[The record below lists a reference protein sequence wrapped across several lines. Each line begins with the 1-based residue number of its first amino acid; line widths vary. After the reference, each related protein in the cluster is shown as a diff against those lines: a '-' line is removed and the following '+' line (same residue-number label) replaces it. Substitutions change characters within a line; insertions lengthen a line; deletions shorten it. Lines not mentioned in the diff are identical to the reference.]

1 MDHISSIM
9 YLWGQSTR
17 KSKTMLLFI
26 GSVSEVG
33 HFLLEWFSGFTKFKH
48 MIFIQILTNK
58 TTLNLV
64 LQQSLKKIIEQPI
77 F

>member
-1 MDHISSIM
+1 
-9 YLWGQSTR
+9 
-17 KSKTMLLFI
+17 
-26 GSVSEVG
+26 
-33 HFLLEWFSGFTKFKH
+33 

-77 F
+77 FLKAGTHRNAIKRTLTLNKIQ